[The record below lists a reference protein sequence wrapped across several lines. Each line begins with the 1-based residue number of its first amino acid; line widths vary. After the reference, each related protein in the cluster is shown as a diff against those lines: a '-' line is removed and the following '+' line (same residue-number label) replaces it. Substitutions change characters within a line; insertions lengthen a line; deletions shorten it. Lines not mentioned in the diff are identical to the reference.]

1 MPSTTPEYLARKQAR
16 RLAKQKQREAAD
28 PAYRKARNDRREALR
43 KARLAADPAKIEAR
57 KAQYKARQD
66 SVTAMRQ
73 AFQNSRPFV
82 GCDGEGARDGNG
94 RSSYVLFRIGERELC
109 RDGAR
114 LTTPDLLSFILGHP
128 SADDILVGFFFE
140 YDISNILFDVSSAR
154 DPAKP
159 SIPSPIEKILAVD
172 LMAKANDPNPYQF
185 GGWTR
190 LAFDGYPPI
199 GVKYL
204 PRNQIE
210 VCRLAWLPRKIK
222 GVVRFGWRSVE
233 GSIRRIYDVQGFFQ
247 CSFLKALELW
257 GVGPE
262 HHAGIA
268 AMKDARSSFAG
279 VTQQVRDYCA
289 IECRLLAEMMEA
301 FRLQCIATG
310 MVPRTWNG
318 AGKIGAALLKAH
330 GAMTHKR
337 LLEITPPAVLDLAH
351 AAYYGGRFETPW
363 IGRLPETW
371 EHDIGSAYPAA
382 MLGLPCLEHGRW
394 IEVDARQLDQLG
406 DDLFVARV
414 RYYHPSRQFL
424 CGLPH
429 RSKQGRLSW
438 PREGNGVYWSPE
450 IRSAERL
457 GARIEYKGGWR
468 FERGC
473 DCQASPFIRTLYEQR
488 LKIGKSVRGIPIK
501 LGLNSMYGKKA
512 QRIGKPT
519 YASPIDAGLITAITR
534 AAIND
539 AIVKAGDPRRVAMIA
554 TDGVYTVEG
563 PIVGLDLGEGLGQ
576 WEAKRYPSL
585 FIVRPGLYWPPVSQ
599 DGQSPFAGAG
609 SPASNRKF
617 KTRGLSPKFFEPLI
631 PAFERAWEAWLDDG
645 ASSFGVPIVPVPI
658 ETFVGVRLALRLKD
672 PGQACQWIKRDV
684 KCAFQWTEKRRGMR
698 QLGEAIVTGSLP
710 GSPDA
715 HSHHYDANSVLAS
728 STVFDE
734 DRMIFEAMPDYL
746 DLGAPFSDDALPDDP
761 D

>member
-1 MPSTTPEYLARKQAR
+1 MTATTPE
-16 RLAKQKQREAAD
+16 AK
-28 PAYRKARNDRREALR
+28 
-43 KARLAADPAKIEAR
+43 AR
-57 KAQYKARQD
+57 KAKRHEERRKERGATRDKRRSPKATIRKNERTNQRRT
-66 SVTAMRQ
+66 VERQ
-73 AFQNSRPFV
+73 AFHNSRPFV

-140 YDISNILFDVSSAR
+140 YDISNILLDVSSAR

-159 SIPSPIEKILAVD
+159 AIPSPIEKILAVD
-172 LMAKANDPNPYQF
+172 LKAKANDPNPYQF

-190 LAFDGYPPI
+190 LAFAGYPPI

-310 MVPRTWNG
+310 MVPKTWNG
-318 AGKIGAALLKAH
+318 AGKIASALLKAH

-406 DDLFVARV
+406 NDALFVARV
-414 RYYHPSRQFL
+414 AYYHPPRQFL

-450 IRSAERL
+450 IRSAQRL
-457 GARIEYKGGWR
+457 GARITYKGGWR

-473 DCQASPFIRTLYEQR
+473 ECQASPFIRTLYELRRQ
-488 LKIGKSVRGIPIK
+488 IGKSVRGIPIK

-563 PIVGLDLGEGLGQ
+563 PIAGLDLGEGLGQ
-576 WEAKRYPSL
+576 WEAKRFPSL
-585 FIVRPGLYWPPVSQ
+585 FIVRPGLYWPPAGSQ
-599 DGQSPFAGAG
+599 

-684 KCAFQWTEKRRGMR
+684 KCTFQWTEKRRGMR
-698 QLGEAIVTGSLP
+698 QLGEAIITGSLP

>member
-1 MPSTTPEYLARKQAR
+1 MTATTPE
-16 RLAKQKQREAAD
+16 AK
-28 PAYRKARNDRREALR
+28 
-43 KARLAADPAKIEAR
+43 AR
-57 KAQYKARQD
+57 KAKRHEERRKERGLSRDKRRSPEATQRKSRRQEERRK
-66 SVTAMRQ
+66 VIRQ
-73 AFQNSRPFV
+73 EAQNARPFV
-82 GCDGEGARDGNG
+82 GCDGEGARDENG
-94 RSSYVLFRIGERELC
+94 RSRYVLFRIGERELC
-109 RDGAR
+109 RDGER
-114 LTTPDLLSFILGHP
+114 LTTPELLSFILDHP
-128 SADDILVGFFFE
+128 SPDDILVGFFFE

-154 DPAKP
+154 DPVKP

-172 LMAKANDPNPYQF
+172 LKAKANDPNPYQF

-190 LAFDGYPPI
+190 LSFDGYPPI

-210 VCRLAWLPRKIK
+210 VCRLAWLPRKIE
-222 GVVRFGWRSVE
+222 GLVRWGWRSVA

-257 GVGPE
+257 AIGPE
-262 HHAGIA
+262 HHSGIA

-279 VTQQVRDYCA
+279 ITQEVRDYCA

-301 FRLQCIATG
+301 FRLQCLATG
-310 MVPRTWNG
+310 MVPKTWNG
-318 AGKIGAALLKAH
+318 AGKIASALLKAH

-363 IGRLPETW
+363 IGRVPETW

-382 MLGLPCLEHGRW
+382 MLDLPCLEHGRW
-394 IEVDARQLDQLG
+394 IEASADDLAQLG

-414 RYYHPSRQFL
+414 GYWHPPKQFL

-438 PREGNGVYWSPE
+438 PREGNGVYWSHE
-450 IRSAERL
+450 IRSAQRL
-457 GARIEYKGGWR
+457 GAKIAFKGGWR
-468 FERGC
+468 FEPAC
-473 DCQASPFIRTLYEQR
+473 DCQASPFIRTLYELRRQ
-488 LKIGKSVRGIPIK
+488 IGKSVRGIPIK

-519 YASPIDAGLITAITR
+519 YASAIDAGLITAMTR
-534 AAIND
+534 AKIND

-563 PIVGLDLGEGLGQ
+563 PIAGLDLGEGLGQ
-576 WEAKRYPSL
+576 WEAKRFPSL
-585 FIVRPGLYWPPVSQ
+585 FIVRPGLYWPP
-599 DGQSPFAGAG
+599 DGAG

-631 PAFERAWEAWLDDG
+631 PTFEAAWDTWLDDG
-645 ASSFGVPIVPVPI
+645 ASQAGVPIVRVPI

-672 PGQACQWIKRDV
+672 PGQSCQWIKRDV
-684 KCAFQWTEKRRGMR
+684 KCTFQWTEKRRGMWTT
-698 QLGEAIVTGSLP
+698 GDAIVTGSLP
-710 GSPDA
+710 GAADA

-746 DLGAPFSDDALPDDP
+746 DLGAPYSDGLPADLDE
-761 D
+761 